1 MTKLLVAAAL
11 LLVPGAADAGEPA
24 GPPERVASAVVYGS
38 DPCPK
43 GQGDEVVVCARRPE
57 RERYR
62 IPKELRHEN
71 EPLSERS
78 WGARTAALD
87 EAARETMPNGCS
99 VIGTYGQTGCF
110 AKMIRDWF
118 TSRRAGNP

>member
-1 MTKLLVAAAL
+1 MSKLLAAAAL
-11 LLVPGAADAGEPA
+11 LLAAPAAEAAGPA
-24 GPPERVASAVVYGS
+24 GPPERVASAIVYGA

-43 GQGDEVVVCARRPE
+43 GEGDEVVVCARRPE

-78 WGARTAALD
+78 WGARTEAL
-87 EAARETMPNGCS
+87 EAATRETMPGGCS
-99 VIGTYGQTGCF
+99 VVGSYGQTGCF

-118 TSRRAGNP
+118 ASRRAGNR